1 MNKRTRISG
10 IAIAAAISLISLQA
24 NAQNGSNSPY
34 SRYGFGTINDR
45 AQGFNKGMAG
55 VAQGFR
61 DATAVNFQ
69 NPASYSA
76 VDSLTL
82 LFDIGVSLQNANFKQ
97 GSLKTNAK
105 NTSVDYI
112 TAQFRA
118 WRNVGMSFGLLPLT
132 SIGYSFKNKQ
142 TLPDMDGS
150 GEKTESTSYSGDG
163 GLREVYLGA
172 GWNIVKD
179 FSIGANVGF
188 VWGDYSHTIQ
198 AAFNDNNV
206 NQFRRVYS
214 ADISTYKIDFGAQ
227 YSKLLS
233 KKDLMTVGASYTLGH
248 KINSDAKFINQ
259 TANYSGSVSSG
270 DTTKVKNAFEMPH
283 SVAAGVA
290 WNHNNKWKVGLD
302 YSIELWK
309 NAKFPQLT
317 SKGGENKY
325 VSTTGAFD
333 NSQHVSLGGEYVH
346 NSLGIKYRDHIRY
359 RAGVSYGTT
368 YAKANGQSGAKD
380 LLVTLGGGLP
390 IANII
395 NNRSTL
401 NFSAQWENIKP
412 KGPGAITE
420 NYLRLCIGITFNEK
434 WFQKWKAE

>member
-142 TLPDMDGS
+142 TRKRRENRIDIL
-150 GEKTESTSYSGDG
+150 
-163 GLREVYLGA
+163 LR
-172 GWNIVKD
+172 
-179 FSIGANVGF
+179 
-188 VWGDYSHTIQ
+188 
-198 AAFNDNNV
+198 
-206 NQFRRVYS
+206 RRQ
-214 ADISTYKIDFGAQ
+214 IKR
-227 YSKLLS
+227 
-233 KKDLMTVGASYTLGH
+233 
-248 KINSDAKFINQ
+248 
-259 TANYSGSVSSG
+259 SVSRCRL
-270 DTTKVKNAFEMPH
+270 EH
-283 SVAAGVA
+283 SERF
-290 WNHNNKWKVGLD
+290 LD
-302 YSIELWK
+302 
-309 NAKFPQLT
+309 
-317 SKGGENKY
+317 
-325 VSTTGAFD
+325 
-333 NSQHVSLGGEYVH
+333 
-346 NSLGIKYRDHIRY
+346 R
-359 RAGVSYGTT
+359 
-368 YAKANGQSGAKD
+368 
-380 LLVTLGGGLP
+380 
-390 IANII
+390 
-395 NNRSTL
+395 
-401 NFSAQWENIKP
+401 
-412 KGPGAITE
+412 
-420 NYLRLCIGITFNEK
+420 C
-434 WFQKWKAE
+434 

>member
-1 MNKRTRISG
+1 
-10 IAIAAAISLISLQA
+10 
-24 NAQNGSNSPY
+24 
-34 SRYGFGTINDR
+34 
-45 AQGFNKGMAG
+45 
-55 VAQGFR
+55 
-61 DATAVNFQ
+61 
-69 NPASYSA
+69 
-76 VDSLTL
+76 
-82 LFDIGVSLQNANFKQ
+82 
-97 GSLKTNAK
+97 
-105 NTSVDYI
+105 
-112 TAQFRA
+112 
-118 WRNVGMSFGLLPLT
+118 
-132 SIGYSFKNKQ
+132 
-142 TLPDMDGS
+142 
-150 GEKTESTSYSGDG
+150 
-163 GLREVYLGA
+163 
-172 GWNIVKD
+172 
-179 FSIGANVGF
+179 
-188 VWGDYSHTIQ
+188 
-198 AAFNDNNV
+198 
-206 NQFRRVYS
+206 
-214 ADISTYKIDFGAQ
+214 
-227 YSKLLS
+227 
-233 KKDLMTVGASYTLGH
+233 MTVGASYTLGH

-346 NSLGIKYRDHIRY
+346 NSLCIKYRDHIRY

-380 LLVTLGGGLP
+380 LLVTLGVGLP

-401 NFSAQWENIKP
+401 NFSAQWGKH
-412 KGPGAITE
+412 
-420 NYLRLCIGITFNEK
+420 
-434 WFQKWKAE
+434 KA